1 MIALHSIIAGTFRL
15 DGGAMFGVVPKVLWS
30 KLNPPDDDNLCTWA
44 LRCLVV
50 DTGSRRIL
58 IDTGI
63 GTKQD
68 EKFMSHFKPSKHTLH
83 DNLREKGFSARDI
96 TDVFLTHLHFDHC
109 GGALERDDNGQIVP
123 AFPNATYWTCRSHL
137 DWAVKPNARERASF
151 LKENIAPMQEQNVL
165 KFVPE
170 EPGVEWLDGIHIR
183 FSYGHT
189 HAMMIPQI
197 EYRGKTVV
205 FCADLLPSAFHVGMP
220 YVMSYDV
227 QPLVTLE
234 EKEAFFT
241 ECVEGNFILFLEHD
255 PVHECMTLS
264 RDDRG
269 RFVADQYSSL
279 EDL

>member
-1 MIALHSIIAGTFRL
+1 
-15 DGGAMFGVVPKVLWS
+15 
-30 KLNPPDDDNLCTWA
+30 
-44 LRCLVV
+44 
-50 DTGSRRIL
+50 
-58 IDTGI
+58 
-63 GTKQD
+63 
-68 EKFMSHFKPSKHTLH
+68 
-83 DNLREKGFSARDI
+83 
-96 TDVFLTHLHFDHC
+96 
-109 GGALERDDNGQIVP
+109 
-123 AFPNATYWTCRSHL
+123 
-137 DWAVKPNARERASF
+137 
-151 LKENIAPMQEQNVL
+151 
-165 KFVPE
+165 
-170 EPGVEWLDGIHIR
+170 
-183 FSYGHT
+183 
-189 HAMMIPQI
+189 MMIPQI